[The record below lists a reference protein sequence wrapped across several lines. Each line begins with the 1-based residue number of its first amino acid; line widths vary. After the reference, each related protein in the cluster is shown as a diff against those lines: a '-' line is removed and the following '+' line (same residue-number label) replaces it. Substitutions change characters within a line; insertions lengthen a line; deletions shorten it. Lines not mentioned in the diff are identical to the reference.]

1 MNRKTVVLDACNVGL
16 PDKFRSMTH
25 LVRSRRYTPTDDK
38 ESDTA
43 RPVYCPAR
51 NGLLYSRRS
60 SLNFTILRV
69 YENRAQVPRG
79 QPPAVAS
86 SRGFAVPSSI
96 KRGKSQ

>member
-1 MNRKTVVLDACNVGL
+1 MSGKTAVPDACYVGL

-69 YENRAQVPRG
+69 YENLAQVPRG
-79 QPPAVAS
+79 QPPAVSS
-86 SRGFAVPSSI
+86 SRGFAFPSSI
-96 KRGKSQ
+96 TPGTS

>member
-1 MNRKTVVLDACNVGL
+1 MSGKTAVPDACYVGL
-16 PDKFRSMTH
+16 PDKFRSMTQ
-25 LVRSRRYTPTDDK
+25 LVRSRCYTPTDDK

-43 RPVYCPAR
+43 RPLYCPAR

-69 YENRAQVPRG
+69 FENRAQVPRG
-79 QPPAVAS
+79 QPLAVAS
-86 SRGFAVPSSI
+86 SLGVAFPSSI